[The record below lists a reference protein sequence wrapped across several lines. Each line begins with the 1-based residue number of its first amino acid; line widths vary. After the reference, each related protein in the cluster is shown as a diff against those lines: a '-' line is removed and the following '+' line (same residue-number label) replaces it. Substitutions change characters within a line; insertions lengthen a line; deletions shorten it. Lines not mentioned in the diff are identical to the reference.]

1 VKSLRNYI
9 RTVLNEASINDKGE
23 LVDFNAKTQY
33 PHKKIGKFIKDYID
47 TNYEDWAKMGWTV
60 FDSDYDSDNYE
71 SDTNTF
77 WRAERI
83 DDPEEWDVPVLVT
96 LDSDEEAAR
105 KARDVGFSV
114 DEDGII
120 TGLWGINM
128 VDSLQESERPI
139 KRVAGALVN
148 NLLREGSY
156 DKPVKYGKDIVDR
169 IREINPLIDKEL
181 DNSIFS
187 KSDKVYCKGG
197 AARLALLIFCDI
209 DNNGGLHGSDVIR
222 DSDFVYIGGYNRS
235 VDIGEVEF
243 IDSYD
248 KYFSSRDIT
257 LNEVLL
263 SPTELIFTRRAYR
276 DGKKEVINPSK
287 SSNIEGKYKVVDGRL
302 LARMFLFA
310 SRYGYKPVATLKYEY
325 DENDTYINFDILVCL
340 LKAYELGI
348 EDKYFRMFK
357 EYCGNFNFN
366 DFGSWLASLITIN
379 FDFFGREDLLVHDLS
394 KINDSE
400 IGDYLDEYFY
410 KHYPDLK
417 KKVNRL
423 QLDDSDFNEYLT
435 KPNRGESNASMRR
448 TTPNMALAESIR
460 RLLREDFGYRGI
472 NMVDSLQESERP
484 IKRVAGALIKDEES
498 GDVLLIKRNDKNPKW
513 AMATGKID
521 EGEDS
526 LEALER
532 EIYEEL
538 FIKPGQIRLNF
549 KGLESFPAQNMELYY
564 YEGFVRGKFK
574 PHLDEE
580 NLDYGW
586 FSIDKLPSPLIG
598 GLYNK
603 IEQIQTNTMKY
614 SDTKQIA
621 EVRKQVRLI
630 MEQKVMPKFYLQE
643 AVRLIKEGEEKSP
656 TFYWDLTDKG
666 VKDDISPTFS
676 WDLSKDKPVLD
687 SYDQAK
693 EYIDKALS
701 YIKDKASALEFV
713 KDLKEYIQELSTASK
728 IKLTKYVA
736 TALLGIIGFSS
747 LSNLM
752 SNSSSDVEKEVIS
765 SIDKEMTVGT
775 YKEKGVQANTEKRQQ
790 VKNRPNSVSA
800 EFIDSLKESEAL
812 STIFYDIDDGAY
824 TVGWGHAVFKDPSR
838 GSTGGD
844 YDFVP
849 KYEDITP
856 GVTKIT
862 VAQAEQLLKA
872 DLDDARK
879 KLDAVLDEYKVTID
893 IDQNMYDAMVSMVY
907 NMGAGEKFKQSEFFS
922 ALKKGNVVKAYY
934 KIDDIDS
941 AALLQKYPGLKERRA
956 KEKERFG
963 RDLSINTKSKEINN
977 LS

>member
-23 LVDFNAKTQY
+23 LVDFNVKTQY
-33 PHKKIGKFIKDYID
+33 PHRKIGKFIKDYID

-71 SDTNTF
+71 SDTDTF

-83 DDPEEWDVPVLVT
+83 DDPEDWDVPVLVT

-114 DEDGII
+114 DDEGII

-128 VDSLQESERPI
+128 VDSLQESER
-139 KRVAGALVN
+139 
-148 NLLREGSY
+148 
-156 DKPVKYGKDIVDR
+156 
-169 IREINPLIDKEL
+169 
-181 DNSIFS
+181 
-187 KSDKVYCKGG
+187 
-197 AARLALLIFCDI
+197 
-209 DNNGGLHGSDVIR
+209 
-222 DSDFVYIGGYNRS
+222 
-235 VDIGEVEF
+235 
-243 IDSYD
+243 
-248 KYFSSRDIT
+248 
-257 LNEVLL
+257 
-263 SPTELIFTRRAYR
+263 
-276 DGKKEVINPSK
+276 
-287 SSNIEGKYKVVDGRL
+287 
-302 LARMFLFA
+302 
-310 SRYGYKPVATLKYEY
+310 
-325 DENDTYINFDILVCL
+325 
-340 LKAYELGI
+340 
-348 EDKYFRMFK
+348 
-357 EYCGNFNFN
+357 
-366 DFGSWLASLITIN
+366 
-379 FDFFGREDLLVHDLS
+379 
-394 KINDSE
+394 
-400 IGDYLDEYFY
+400 
-410 KHYPDLK
+410 
-417 KKVNRL
+417 
-423 QLDDSDFNEYLT
+423 
-435 KPNRGESNASMRR
+435 
-448 TTPNMALAESIR
+448 
-460 RLLREDFGYRGI
+460 
-472 NMVDSLQESERP
+472 ERP

-498 GDVLLIKRNDKNPKW
+498 GDVLLIKRNDKTPKW

-538 FIKPGQIRLNF
+538 FIKPGQIRLNY

-603 IEQIQTNTMKY
+603 IEQIQTNIMKY

-630 MEQKVMPKFYLQE
+630 MEQKIMPKFYLQE

-656 TFYWDLTDKG
+656 TFSWDLTDKG

-775 YKEKGVQANTEKRQQ
+775 YKEKGAQVNTEKRQQ

-849 KYEDITP
+849 NYEDITP

-922 ALKKGNVVKAYY
+922 ALKKGNVVKAYH

-941 AALLQKYPGLKERRA
+941 SALLQKYPGLKERRA

-963 RDLSINTKSKEINN
+963 RDLAINTNSKEINN

>member
-1 VKSLRNYI
+1 MKSLRKYI

-23 LVDFNAKTQY
+23 LVDFNVKTQY
-33 PHKKIGKFIKDYID
+33 PHRKIGKFIKDYID

-105 KARDVGFSV
+105 KARDVGFSID
-114 DEDGII
+114 DEGII

-128 VDSLQESERPI
+128 VDSLQESER
-139 KRVAGALVN
+139 
-148 NLLREGSY
+148 
-156 DKPVKYGKDIVDR
+156 
-169 IREINPLIDKEL
+169 
-181 DNSIFS
+181 
-187 KSDKVYCKGG
+187 
-197 AARLALLIFCDI
+197 
-209 DNNGGLHGSDVIR
+209 
-222 DSDFVYIGGYNRS
+222 
-235 VDIGEVEF
+235 
-243 IDSYD
+243 
-248 KYFSSRDIT
+248 
-257 LNEVLL
+257 
-263 SPTELIFTRRAYR
+263 
-276 DGKKEVINPSK
+276 
-287 SSNIEGKYKVVDGRL
+287 
-302 LARMFLFA
+302 
-310 SRYGYKPVATLKYEY
+310 
-325 DENDTYINFDILVCL
+325 
-340 LKAYELGI
+340 
-348 EDKYFRMFK
+348 
-357 EYCGNFNFN
+357 
-366 DFGSWLASLITIN
+366 
-379 FDFFGREDLLVHDLS
+379 
-394 KINDSE
+394 
-400 IGDYLDEYFY
+400 
-410 KHYPDLK
+410 
-417 KKVNRL
+417 
-423 QLDDSDFNEYLT
+423 
-435 KPNRGESNASMRR
+435 
-448 TTPNMALAESIR
+448 
-460 RLLREDFGYRGI
+460 
-472 NMVDSLQESERP
+472 ERP

-538 FIKPGQIRLNF
+538 FIKPGQIRLNY

-598 GLYNK
+598 GLYKK
-603 IEQIQTNTMKY
+603 IEHIQTNTMKY

-630 MEQKVMPKFYLQE
+630 MEQKIMPKFYLQE

-676 WDLSKDKPVLD
+676 WDLSQDKPVLD
-687 SYDQAK
+687 SYDKAK

-701 YIKDKASALEFV
+701 YIKDKASALEFI

-736 TALLGIIGFSS
+736 TALLGVVGFSS

-752 SNSSSDVEKEVIS
+752 SNSNSDVEKEVIS
-765 SIDKEMTVGT
+765 SMNKEIISTSDI
-775 YKEKGVQANTEKRQQ
+775 EKGIQSNIEKNTEERQQ

-800 EFIDSLKESEAL
+800 EFIDSLKEAEAL
-812 STIFYDIDDGAY
+812 STVFYDIDDGAY
-824 TVGWGHAVFKDPSR
+824 TVGWGHAVFEDPSK
-838 GSTGGD
+838 GTTGGD

-849 KYEDITP
+849 NYEDITP
-856 GVTKIT
+856 KVTMLLSQDELQYLEDNFPNISERDKKADEIAT
-862 VAQAEQLLKA
+862 AHAEQLLKA

-907 NMGAGEKFKQSEFFS
+907 NMGAGEKFKESEFFS
-922 ALKKGNVVKAYY
+922 ALKKGNKIKAYH

-963 RDLSINTKSKEINN
+963 RNLSINTKSKEINN